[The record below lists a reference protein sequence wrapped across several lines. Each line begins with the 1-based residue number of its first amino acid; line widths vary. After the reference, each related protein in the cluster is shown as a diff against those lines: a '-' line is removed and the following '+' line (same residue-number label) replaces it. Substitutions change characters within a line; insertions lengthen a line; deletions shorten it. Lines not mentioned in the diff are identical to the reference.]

1 MWVGLG
7 KVGFQDKMFPF
18 MLWDSILYGVISV
31 FENLIKDKDH
41 FFPRKCTFLYPF
53 VCQSTLSG

>member
-31 FENLIKDKDH
+31 FENLITDKDH
-41 FFPRKCTFLYPF
+41 FFPPENVHSRIL
-53 VCQSTLSG
+53 VCQSTLSR

>member
-31 FENLIKDKDH
+31 FENLITDKDH
-41 FFPRKCTFLYPF
+41 FFPQKMYILVSFCMPIH
-53 VCQSTLSG
+53 VV

>member
-31 FENLIKDKDH
+31 SENLIKDKDH
-41 FFPRKCTFLYPF
+41 FFSQKMYILVSFCMPIHI
-53 VCQSTLSG
+53 V